1 MTAQE
6 AKRNYKREWRAKNRE
21 RINARQREWRKENRD
36 RVRQYDEKYWNGKAE
51 ERGKAEGGI
60 CACVTG

>member
-21 RINARQREWRKENRD
+21 R
-36 RVRQYDEKYWNGKAE
+36 VRQYDEKYWNGKAE
-51 ERGKAEGGI
+51 EAQEG
-60 CACVTG
+60 